1 MGAFDVVVL
10 GGGTAGVHVATEVAD
25 GGKAVALV
33 EAGLIGGESPYLA
46 CLPSNSLLI
55 SAARG
60 ETWEDAVA
68 RRNEVTGGLDDSAP
82 ARRLARAGVTVIR
95 GTGRIT
101 SPGTAEVTLAPG
113 ADPASGSAA
122 GSAAAGATVTLTY
135 SDLVIAT
142 GCEPVAPPIEGLSD
156 IPAWTTAESLCS
168 PDLPRRL
175 IVLGGGPAG
184 CELTQIYASFGS
196 QVTLVEAEPTLL
208 PGEPAFAGE
217 ILAAAL
223 RRAGAEVYLG
233 SRATKAERTP
243 DGLTLALADGTRID
257 ADRLLLASGRRPRLG
272 GLGLDALGLEVTP
285 GMALPTTTRCE
296 VAGVRGPGRVWAAG
310 DVTGTTHTHASRY
323 QASVVAANIL
333 GRRREA
339 DYSAIPRCVFTTPSV
354 FAVGAVPDGAAFAK
368 DGAARDEDATA
379 AGNGTGGGNGTDSA
393 DGGPGGSAA
402 LAGSGALGGSAVAA
416 GTVAVGDPAAVGGT
430 GTGAAAAGDGTRRI
444 LRIAKIPSEAEVA
457 TSPAAANPA
466 TAAASAASPPE
477 NPRSVKLITARASL
491 GDTTR
496 AHLSQDD
503 LGCLELYAEAES
515 GVLAGAVAV
524 GPDAA
529 SWMGEVTL
537 AIRAK
542 VPVAVLADVVHAF
555 PTYGEALE
563 TALRELA
570 GTGVSTVMADQKEK
584 RIGPLSELDMETPE
598 DDAIEQH
605 QEVIADETG
614 AGIRHEIP
622 FDVNEADAAEQER
635 AVGFDDD
642 DYR

>member
-10 GGGTAGVHVATEVAD
+10 GGGTAGVHVATEVAG

-46 CLPSNSLLI
+46 CLPSNSLLL

-60 ETWEDAVA
+60 TSWEDAVA
-68 RRNEVTGGLDDSAP
+68 RRTDVTGGLDDSA
-82 ARRLARAGVTVIR
+82 ALRRLSRAGVTVIR
-95 GTGRIT
+95 GTGRVT
-101 SPGTAEVTLAPG
+101 APGAVEVTLAPG
-113 ADPASGSAA
+113 EESAPAG
-122 GSAAAGATVTLTY
+122 TVVPLAYT
-135 SDLVIAT
+135 DLVLAT

-196 QVTLVEAEPTLL
+196 QVSLVEADQRLL

-223 RRAGAEVYLG
+223 RRAGAEIYLG

-272 GLGLDALGLEVTP
+272 GLGLDALGLDITP

-296 VAGVRGPGRVWAAG
+296 VVGAGGHGVRVWAAG

-333 GRRREA
+333 GDARDA
-339 DYSAIPRCVFTTPSV
+339 DYSALPRCVFTIPSV
-354 FAVGAVPDGAAFAK
+354 FSVGIVPGAA
-368 DGAARDEDATA
+368 E
-379 AGNGTGGGNGTDSA
+379 
-393 DGGPGGSAA
+393 
-402 LAGSGALGGSAVAA
+402 
-416 GTVAVGDPAAVGGT
+416 
-430 GTGAAAAGDGTRRI
+430 AAGDAVTEAGERTRRM
-444 LRIAKIPSEAEVA
+444 LRIARMPGEDQAEPGQQAPPAHPASGPGPSDG
-457 TSPAAANPA
+457 SP
-466 TAAASAASPPE
+466 
-477 NPRSVKLITARASL
+477 RLVTARASL
-491 GDTTR
+491 GDTVR
-496 AHLSQDD
+496 AQLGQDD
-503 LGCLELYAEAES
+503 LGCLELYADAES

-542 VPVAVLADVVHAF
+542 VPVTILADVVHAF

-570 GTGVSTVMADQKEK
+570 GTGASAVRNGTARHSAVMADQQEK
-584 RIGPLSELDMETPE
+584 GTGPLSEQDIETPE

-605 QEVIADETG
+605 QELIPDETVVSV
-614 AGIRHEIP
+614 RREVP
-622 FDVNEADAAEQER
+622 FDVDEADAADQER

>member
-10 GGGTAGVHVATEVAD
+10 GGGTAGVHVATEVAAA
-25 GGKAVALV
+25 GKAVALV
-33 EAGLIGGESPYLA
+33 EAGLIGGESAYLA
-46 CLPSNSLLI
+46 CLPSNSLLL
-55 SAARG
+55 SAAG
-60 ETWEDAVA
+60 GKTWEDAVA
-68 RRNEVTGGLDDSAP
+68 RRDEVTGGLDDSAP
-82 ARRLARAGVTVIR
+82 ARRLTRAGVTVIR

-101 SPGTAEVTLAPG
+101 GPGTVEVTLAPG
-113 ADPASGSAA
+113 EGTIS
-122 GSAAAGATVTLTY
+122 LTY

-156 IPAWTTAESLCS
+156 IPAWTTAQSLCS

-196 QVTLVEAEPTLL
+196 QVTLVEAESSLL

-223 RRAGAEVYLG
+223 RRAGAEIYLG
-233 SRATKAERTP
+233 SRATKAERTS
-243 DGLTLALADGTRID
+243 DGLTLALEDGTRID

-272 GLGLDALGLEVTP
+272 GLGLDTLGLEVTP

-296 VAGVRGPGRVWAAG
+296 VTGIRGGLGVSRVWAAG

-333 GRRREA
+333 GQRREA

-354 FAVGAVPDGAAFAK
+354 FAVGVVPPAKVEVAADEDGAA
-368 DGAARDEDATA
+368 
-379 AGNGTGGGNGTDSA
+379 
-393 DGGPGGSAA
+393 
-402 LAGSGALGGSAVAA
+402 AGSGA
-416 GTVAVGDPAAVGGT
+416 
-430 GTGAAAAGDGTRRI
+430 RQM
-444 LRIAKIPSEAEVA
+444 LRIAKVPAGARPAE
-457 TSPAAANPA
+457 
-466 TAAASAASPPE
+466 SAARPTDGAG
-477 NPRSVKLITARASL
+477 LITVRANL

-496 AHLSQDD
+496 AHLGQDD
-503 LGCLELYAEAES
+503 LGCLELYADAES

-542 VPVAVLADVVHAF
+542 ISLAVLADVVHAF

-570 GTGVSTVMADQKEK
+570 GTGGSTVHADQNEK
-584 RIGPLSELDMETPE
+584 GTGPLSELDMETPE
-598 DDAIEQH
+598 DDALEQH
-605 QEVIADETG
+605 QEVIADETETG
-614 AGIRHEIP
+614 ARREVP
-622 FDVNEADAAEQER
+622 FDVDEADAAEQER

>member
-10 GGGTAGVHVATEVAD
+10 GGGTAGVHVATEVAG

-46 CLPSNSLLI
+46 CLPSNSLLL

-60 ETWEDAVA
+60 KTWEDAVA
-68 RRNEVTGGLDDSAP
+68 RRDEVTGGLDDSAP
-82 ARRLARAGVTVIR
+82 ARRLTRAGVTVIR
-95 GTGRIT
+95 GTGRIIG
-101 SPGTAEVTLAPG
+101 PGKVEVTLAPG
-113 ADPASGSAA
+113 ADPAPA
-122 GSAAAGATVTLTY
+122 GTTVSLTY

-156 IPAWTTAESLCS
+156 IPAWTTAQSLCS

-196 QVTLVEAEPTLL
+196 QVTLVEAEPSLL

-223 RRAGAEVYLG
+223 RRAGAEIYLG
-233 SRATKAERTP
+233 SRATKAERTS
-243 DGLTLALADGTRID
+243 DGLTLALEDGTRID

-296 VAGVRGPGRVWAAG
+296 VTGVSGLSRVWAAG

-333 GRRREA
+333 GQRREA

-354 FAVGAVPDGAAFAK
+354 FAVGVVPDSAL
-368 DGAARDEDATA
+368 AARDE
-379 AGNGTGGGNGTDSA
+379 
-393 DGGPGGSAA
+393 
-402 LAGSGALGGSAVAA
+402 VAE
-416 GTVAVGDPAAVGGT
+416 DGT
-430 GTGAAAAGDGTRRI
+430 GTGQSVADAVAVEPDAASSGNSEGSGVKAGSGVGAAAGDRARRM
-444 LRIAKIPSEAEVA
+444 LRVAKIPADGE
-457 TSPAAANPA
+457 
-466 TAAASAASPPE
+466 TAARVAEASARPPE
-477 NPRSVKLITARASL
+477 SSPGAELITVRAHL

-496 AHLSQDD
+496 AHLGQDD
-503 LGCLELYAEAES
+503 LGCLELYADAES

-542 VPVAVLADVVHAF
+542 ISLAVLADVVHAF

-570 GTGVSTVMADQKEK
+570 GTGGSTVIADQREK
-584 RIGPLSELDMETPE
+584 GIGTLSELDMETPE
-598 DDAIEQH
+598 GDAIEQQ
-605 QEVIADETG
+605 QEVIEDETVTG
-614 AGIRHEIP
+614 ARREVP
-622 FDVNEADAAEQER
+622 FDVDEADAAEQER

>member
-10 GGGTAGVHVATEVAD
+10 GGGTAGVHVATEVAG

-33 EAGLIGGESPYLA
+33 EAGLIGGESAYLA
-46 CLPSNSLLI
+46 CLPSNSLLL

-60 ETWEDAVA
+60 KTWEDAVA
-68 RRNEVTGGLDDSAP
+68 RRDEVTGGLDDSAP
-82 ARRLARAGVTVIR
+82 ARRLSRAGVTVIR

-101 SPGTAEVTLAPG
+101 GPGTVEVTLVPDGGPDGGPG
-113 ADPASGSAA
+113 GGRVPLA
-122 GSAAAGATVTLTY
+122 Y

-156 IPAWTTAESLCS
+156 IPAWTTAQSLCS

-184 CELTQIYASFGS
+184 CELTQIYATFGS

-223 RRAGAEVYLG
+223 RRAGAEIYLG
-233 SRATKAERTP
+233 SRATKAERTA

-272 GLGLDALGLEVTP
+272 GLGLDTLGLEVTP

-296 VAGVRGPGRVWAAG
+296 VTGILGLLGSSRVWAAG
-310 DVTGTTHTHASRY
+310 DVTGTTHSHASRY
-323 QASVVAANIL
+323 QAGVVAANIL

-354 FAVGAVPDGAAFAK
+354 FAVGVVPPAI
-368 DGAARDEDATA
+368 RDEVIRDEVA
-379 AGNGTGGGNGTDSA
+379 ADE
-393 DGGPGGSAA
+393 DGSAA
-402 LAGSGALGGSAVAA
+402 
-416 GTVAVGDPAAVGGT
+416 DN
-430 GTGAAAAGDGTRRI
+430 GAADNGARQM
-444 LRIAKIPSEAEVA
+444 LRIAKVPAGSRPAESGA
-457 TSPAAANPA
+457 RPADGAG
-466 TAAASAASPPE
+466 
-477 NPRSVKLITARASL
+477 LITVRANL

-496 AHLSQDD
+496 AHLGQDD
-503 LGCLELYAEAES
+503 LGCLELYADAES
-515 GVLAGAVAV
+515 RVLAGAVAV

-529 SWMGEVTL
+529 SWMGEITL

-542 VPVAVLADVVHAF
+542 ISLAVLADVVHAF

-570 GTGVSTVMADQKEK
+570 GTGGSTVHADQKEK
-584 RIGPLSELDMETPE
+584 GTGPLSELDMETPE
-598 DDAIEQH
+598 DDALEQQ
-605 QEVIADETG
+605 QEVIADEPETG
-614 AGIRHEIP
+614 ARREVP
-622 FDVNEADAAEQER
+622 FDVDEADAAEQQR
-635 AVGFDDD
+635 AVGYDDD

>member
-1 MGAFDVVVL
+1 MGTFDVVVL
-10 GGGTAGVHVATEVAD
+10 GGGTAGVHVATEVAG

-46 CLPSNSLLI
+46 CMPSNSLLL
-55 SAARG
+55 SAACG
-60 ETWEDAVA
+60 KTWEDAVA
-68 RRNEVTGGLDDSAP
+68 WRDEVTGGLDDSAP
-82 ARRLARAGVTVIR
+82 ARRLNRAGVTVIR

-101 SPGTAEVTLAPG
+101 GPGTVEVTLVPGGAPG
-113 ADPASGSAA
+113 GGTLS
-122 GSAAAGATVTLTY
+122 LTY

-156 IPAWTTAESLCS
+156 IPAWTTAQSLCS

-208 PGEPAFAGE
+208 PGEPSFAGE

-223 RRAGAEVYLG
+223 RRAGAEIYLG
-233 SRATKAERTP
+233 SRATKAERTS
-243 DGLTLALADGTRID
+243 DGLTLALEDGTRLD

-285 GMALPTTTRCE
+285 GMALPTTSRCE
-296 VAGVRGPGRVWAAG
+296 VIGVDRVWAAG
-310 DVTGTTHTHASRY
+310 NVTGTTHTHASRY
-323 QASVVAANIL
+323 QADVVAANI
-333 GRRREA
+333 GGQRREA

-354 FAVGAVPDGAAFAK
+354 FSVGVVPPSIQV
-368 DGAARDEDATA
+368 EDAE
-379 AGNGTGGGNGTDSA
+379 NA
-393 DGGPGGSAA
+393 DQVGSAE
-402 LAGSGALGGSAVAA
+402 
-416 GTVAVGDPAAVGGT
+416 
-430 GTGAAAAGDGTRRI
+430 GDGTRRM
-444 LRIAKIPSEAEVA
+444 LRIAKAPAGPSDSACSTGARGAE
-457 TSPAAANPA
+457 
-466 TAAASAASPPE
+466 
-477 NPRSVKLITARASL
+477 LITVRAQL

-496 AHLSQDD
+496 AQLGHDD
-503 LGCLELYAEAES
+503 LGCVELYAEG
-515 GVLAGAVAV
+515 GVLVGAVAV

-542 VPVAVLADVVHAF
+542 ISLAVLADVVHAS
-555 PTYGEALE
+555 PTYGEALQA
-563 TALRELA
+563 ALLELA
-570 GTGVSTVMADQKEK
+570 GTGGSTILADQNEK
-584 RIGPLSELDMETPE
+584 RIGPVSELDMETPE
-598 DDAIEQH
+598 DDALEQH
-605 QEVIADETG
+605 QDVMEDDDTVTRA
-614 AGIRHEIP
+614 RHEVP

>member
-10 GGGTAGVHVATEVAD
+10 GGGTAGLHVATEVV
-25 GGKAVALV
+25 GRGKTVALV

-46 CLPSNSLLI
+46 CLPSNSLLL

-60 ETWEDAVA
+60 KTWEDAVA
-68 RRNEVTGGLDDSAP
+68 LRDEVTGGLDDSAP
-82 ARRLARAGVTVIR
+82 ARRLTRAGVTVIR
-95 GTGRIT
+95 GTGRIIG
-101 SPGTAEVTLAPG
+101 PGTVEVTLAPD
-113 ADPASGSAA
+113 ADPAPA
-122 GSAAAGATVTLTY
+122 GTIVSLTY

-156 IPAWTTAESLCS
+156 IPAWTTAQSLCS

-175 IVLGGGPAG
+175 IVLGGGSAG

-196 QVTLVEAEPTLL
+196 QVTLVEAESSLL

-223 RRAGAEVYLG
+223 RRAGAEIYLG
-233 SRATKAERTP
+233 SPATKAERTS
-243 DGLTLALADGTRID
+243 DGLTLALEDGTRID

-272 GLGLDALGLEVTP
+272 GLGIDTLGLEVTP

-296 VAGVRGPGRVWAAG
+296 VTGVTGTSRVWAAG
-310 DVTGTTHTHASRY
+310 DVTGTTNTHASRY

-333 GRRREA
+333 GQRREA

-354 FAVGAVPDGAAFAK
+354 FAVGVVPDAAP
-368 DGAARDEDATA
+368 AARDEIATGAGQGGTVAATGASAGNGTSAGNGSVGSRGSGGSGVSGVSEGFGGGA
-379 AGNGTGGGNGTDSA
+379 AGNGA
-393 DGGPGGSAA
+393 
-402 LAGSGALGGSAVAA
+402 
-416 GTVAVGDPAAVGGT
+416 
-430 GTGAAAAGDGTRRI
+430 RMM
-444 LRIAKIPSEAEVA
+444 LRVAKIPADAE
-457 TSPAAANPA
+457 
-466 TAAASAASPPE
+466 TAAHPPE
-477 NPRSVKLITARASL
+477 GARGGELITVRARL
-491 GDTTR
+491 GSTTR
-496 AHLSQDD
+496 AHLGQDD
-503 LGCLELYAEAES
+503 LGCLELYADAES
-515 GVLAGAVAV
+515 GVLAGAVGV

-542 VPVAVLADVVHAF
+542 ISLAVLADVVHAF

-570 GTGVSTVMADQKEK
+570 GTGGSTVMADLKEK
-584 RIGPLSELDMETPE
+584 GIGPLSELDMETPE
-598 DDAIEQH
+598 DDAIEQR
-605 QEVIADETG
+605 QEVIPDETVTEV
-614 AGIRHEIP
+614 RREVP
-622 FDVNEADAAEQER
+622 FDVDEADAAEQAR

>member
-1 MGAFDVVVL
+1 MAAFDVVVL
-10 GGGTAGVHVATEVAD
+10 GGGTAGVHVATEVAG

-33 EAGLIGGESPYLA
+33 EAGLIGGESACLA
-46 CLPSNSLLI
+46 CLPSNSLLL

-60 ETWEDAVA
+60 EPWEDAVA
-68 RRNEVTGGLDDSAP
+68 RRTEVTGGLDDSAP
-82 ARRLARAGVTVIR
+82 AQRLRRAGVQVIR

-101 SPGTAEVTLAPG
+101 APGTVEVALLSGGDGGVVPPG
-113 ADPASGSAA
+113 ASRAA
-122 GSAAAGATVTLTY
+122 DADKPAAAGGTAGRVMTLTY

-156 IPAWTTAESLCS
+156 IPAWTTAQSLSS

-184 CELTQIYASFGS
+184 CELTQVYASFGS
-196 QVTLVEAEPTLL
+196 QVTLVEAEPRLL

-217 ILAAAL
+217 ILAVAL
-223 RRAGAEVYLG
+223 RRAGAEIRLG
-233 SRATKAERTP
+233 SRATKAERTA
-243 DGLTLALADGTRID
+243 DGLTLALEDGTRID
-257 ADRLLLASGRRPRLG
+257 AARLLLATGRRPRLG

-296 VAGVRGPGRVWAAG
+296 VAGAGGRVWAAG
-310 DVTGTTHTHASRY
+310 DVTGTTHTHASHY

-333 GRRREA
+333 GQHREA

-354 FAVGAVPDGAAFAK
+354 FAVGAVPDAR
-368 DGAARDEDATA
+368 DGAEEDSGPAEKPA
-379 AGNGTGGGNGTDSA
+379 AADHDPGNGAT
-393 DGGPGGSAA
+393 P
-402 LAGSGALGGSAVAA
+402 
-416 GTVAVGDPAAVGGT
+416 
-430 GTGAAAAGDGTRRI
+430 RRM
-444 LRIAKIPSEAEVA
+444 LRIARTPIPAEV
-457 TSPAAANPA
+457 PA
-466 TAAASAASPPE
+466 E
-477 NPRSVKLITARASL
+477 VKDGGRLITARARL

-496 AHLSQDD
+496 GYLGQDD
-503 LGCLELYAEAES
+503 LGCLELYADAGT

-529 SWMGEVTL
+529 SWMGEVTV
-537 AIRAK
+537 AIRAGI
-542 VPVAVLADVVHAF
+542 PVAVLADVVHAF
-555 PTYGEALE
+555 PTYGEALQ

-570 GTGVSTVMADQKEK
+570 GTGGRAVRTDQQEE
-584 RIGPLSELDMETPE
+584 GTGTLSELDIETPE

-605 QEVIADETG
+605 QDVIADESVVG
-614 AGIRHEIP
+614 ARREVP

>member
-10 GGGTAGVHVATEVAD
+10 GGGAAGLHVATEVA
-25 GGKAVALV
+25 GGGQAVALV

-46 CLPSNSLLI
+46 CLPSNSLLL
-55 SAARG
+55 SASRG
-60 ETWEDAVA
+60 ESWEDAVA

-82 ARRLARAGVTVIR
+82 AARLARAGVTVIR
-95 GTGRIT
+95 GTGRIAGPET
-101 SPGTAEVTLAPG
+101 VEVRLAQG
-113 ADPASGSAA
+113 PALA
-122 GSAAAGATVTLTY
+122 GSNVSLTY

-196 QVTLVEAEPTLL
+196 QVTLVESEPALL

-223 RRAGAEVYLG
+223 RRAGAEIYLG
-233 SRATKAERTP
+233 SPATKAERTP
-243 DGLTLALADGTRID
+243 DGLTLALEDGTRID
-257 ADRLLLASGRRPRLG
+257 ADRLLLASGRRPRLS
-272 GLGLDALGLEVTP
+272 GLGLDALGITVTP

-296 VAGVRGPGRVWAAG
+296 VAGAGRVWAAG
-310 DVTGTTHTHASRY
+310 DVTGITHTHASHY
-323 QASVVAANIL
+323 QARVVAANIL
-333 GRRREA
+333 GQRREA

-354 FAVGAVPDGAAFAK
+354 FAVGVVPDQDEAAEDDAAPRITPAGAR
-368 DGAARDEDATA
+368 GA
-379 AGNGTGGGNGTDSA
+379 G
-393 DGGPGGSAA
+393 
-402 LAGSGALGGSAVAA
+402 
-416 GTVAVGDPAAVGGT
+416 
-430 GTGAAAAGDGTRRI
+430 
-444 LRIAKIPSEAEVA
+444 
-457 TSPAAANPA
+457 
-466 TAAASAASPPE
+466 
-477 NPRSVKLITARASL
+477 LITVRASL

-496 AHLSQDD
+496 AHLGHDD
-503 LGCLELYAEAES
+503 LGCLELYADSES
-515 GVLAGAVAV
+515 GVLVGAVAV

-529 SWMGEVTL
+529 NWMGEVTL

-542 VPVAVLADVVHAF
+542 ISVAILADVVHAF

-570 GTGVSTVMADQKEK
+570 GTGGSTVIADQEERGK
-584 RIGPLSELDMETPE
+584 GPLSELDMETPE
-598 DDAIEQH
+598 GDAIEQH
-605 QEVIADETG
+605 QEVIPDENVTG
-614 AGIRHEIP
+614 ARREVP